1 MKKRVLSLFMALA
14 LCLTLLP
21 TAALAEETAEY
32 GAVNEPAVQAGGSQI
47 ATQAGSATGIWVDGV
62 NQNGELEK
70 GNQAWNGIC
79 VDGTMDTWGNDIYP
93 FYIVQKD
100 QNVTI
105 QNLTIN
111 GDIYLILCDNATLT
125 VEGSLIL
132 NCQNFTIYGQT
143 ESLDPEDS
151 GVLSIK
157 SASTAIKS
165 NYSDGNGSG
174 TTISLRG
181 GKLTATSASGVLAE
195 NVYLT
200 TGNSSI
206 QKCSID
212 GENKLPEDWVR
223 HTFTKLEGRSLTIEY
238 CEHDHATY
246 VSASES
252 THKTHCTDCG
262 FVGAAKACGSDGTA
276 GFVSAGK
283 DGHYKKCHCGNPF
296 GDLLTHDTA
305 TVPTDNGQKHTS
317 GCGFCGWTSDG
328 NGDEHDFSEGNGSCK
343 DCGIT
348 PIMRDSDGDLY
359 DKENYEK
366 AFEKAADSNG
376 TVTLTL
382 VSKVTGEGANIW
394 TKSIEFNYPG
404 KSVTLDM
411 GGITLSSTG
420 EAALTVNG
428 GTLIIE
434 NAATL
439 EGEEGIAGNTP
450 YSAIKVTGGSLT
462 FNGTVNA
469 TGGNG
474 SSSAAPAIEVTGG
487 KVTFEG
493 AVTATGGSSDNEAA
507 SAIEVSGGAAT
518 FKGTVTAKAQIINTT
533 DEVVLSPA
541 INVSGGTV
549 TFEKKLTATGGGNNA
564 GGNKPEQ
571 QPAVYATNG
580 TLDFQDDLDLNG
592 GLTITG
598 DATLRTLLSTGTFTA
613 MPSSDAKRVSVVGS
627 KNYTYLRDLLEDGYV
642 FFAEGSNRYLVF
654 SDTDWSG
661 DTTIKAHTH
670 IWEKPASGDI
680 YECSICKQ
688 SCAHEGGYKT
698 GKCEVCGKPCP
709 HDMADAVN
717 NYRCNECGKQMVARI
732 QTDTWKWAHY
742 PDLVTALN
750 AATDGQTVTLLT
762 DAPLTDDVYLYS
774 TTVTTAEDMVVTL
787 DLNRHN
793 VTASGWASFI
803 LGEGAY
809 DWNNPS
815 AQERGPFKLAICG
828 TGNVEPGIRVNV
840 WASLDLSGWTGGTIN
855 MISMQDNSNY
865 DAATR
870 EPALVVGKNAGT
882 IAYLGYGNN
891 QLGELKKN
899 KLSGGKY
906 SELWIADHGGVR
918 LGDLLA
924 DGFAFQKAD
933 GSYVNYAE
941 KFQNTTLTNLTVVE
955 CPHDDAEN
963 GRCLYCNEDG
973 IAATVDGIFYDLDHV
988 NHAIAAW
995 LATNGSTL
1003 KLFTDASTDELDLSS
1018 AAADS
1023 LTIDLNGHSFTKNG
1037 DAVKLNG
1044 GKRLT
1049 IKDSKGENKGVFGP
1063 VLADS
1068 GKLTLE
1074 SGCLKGL
1081 NIPSSSTAQIIL
1093 NGGKVSAISCPIPI
1107 YNLLPNGYALM
1118 KDDVPVNPAEILTDN
1133 TATYTVKYSDIT
1145 LTQPGDPITISY
1157 GQNTL
1162 PFAFALETYD
1172 QNVAKVKFTWY
1183 LVNEDSTTTE
1193 LTSTG
1198 NVAAAENGVY
1208 TYDTTTTGTDTLS
1221 SLTPGEYK
1229 AICVVSGL
1237 DVDGNCLWMAPFTNR
1252 KFTVEKAGLAD
1263 AVITFNNR
1271 SNRITFNPFGD
1282 TTATPDVD
1290 FTVTC
1295 YGKTLKYGEDYTV
1308 SGNATKNG
1316 VGYYDLTISAVPTN
1330 SNYTG
1335 TKKVRWEVE
1344 EYILSHLALSSATI
1358 TKKYDGTADLPAG
1371 SVTSNFISRDES
1383 VKDLI
1388 PLQLGTDYTLG
1399 ETSYKVF
1406 DETANNY
1413 VDSPNAGSG
1422 KTVYCEVTLL
1432 SKDYRAGYGGKQLD
1446 WYFYA
1451 SEVNASITKADAP
1464 AFNKVVTF
1472 DQIVNDLEATYTID
1486 LPTLP
1491 ELQSPKTY
1499 GDIAYTVASLSLDH
1513 DYAALGEPKI
1523 VQVNGKYQL
1532 HLTVP
1537 AVKYDKETPIG
1548 TIMVKV
1554 KTTNY
1559 EDVILTVNLK
1569 SVNKLQPTV
1578 IVTAEPDTITY
1589 GTTLADIT
1597 LTATAT
1603 HEGSSVPGAIA
1614 WDDPDTKPNAGDHEV
1629 EWTFMPADTEHY
1641 RAVSGMVSIHV
1652 DKATPTGEP
1661 NYTAI
1666 KTSGKKLA
1674 DAGLAANESWPAGTL
1689 QWVDKDGRVLDPAAT
1704 EVKAN
1709 TAYHWKFT
1717 PDGNNYN
1724 AIEGSITLYHY
1735 SADIPAAPTYPVN
1748 TPDGTANGSVSISPK
1763 NASKG
1768 STVTI
1773 TVKPDSGYQLG
1784 DLTVTDKDGNVL
1796 EITDK
1801 GNGKY
1806 TFVMPDGKADI
1817 RVSFTEQTEESPFRD
1832 VSTGAYYYDAVKWAV
1847 GKDITTGIGGGLFGP
1862 NQSCTRA
1869 QIVTFLWRAAGSPE
1883 PTALSSFTDVAP
1895 TAYYAKAV
1903 AWAVE
1908 NGVTTGTSETEFSP
1922 NEPCTRAQAVT
1933 FLYRALKAAASGSST
1948 AFSDVAADAYYASAV
1963 AWAVENGVTTG
1974 VGDGLFAPKDT
1985 CTRAQIVTFLYRAY
1999 QGK

>member
-1 MKKRVLSLFMALA
+1 MKKRVLSLFMALV

-21 TAALAEETAEY
+21 TAALADWDA
-32 GAVNEPAVQAGGSQI
+32 NIS
-47 ATQAGSATGIWVDGV
+47 WVDAVSADGSLTTKALSRGGNKV
-62 NQNGELEK
+62 TDSTTTLSTTHIVEQNTT
-70 GNQAWNGIC
+70 I
-79 VDGTMDTWGNDIYP
+79 DG
-93 FYIVQKD
+93 
-100 QNVTI
+100 NVTVDCSRGSVSLFLCADMT
-105 QNLTIN
+105 LTIN
-111 GDIYLILCDNATLT
+111 GTLKINGT
-125 VEGSLIL
+125 GT
-132 NCQNFTIYGQT
+132 FFIYGQT
-143 ESLDPEDS
+143 SPS
-151 GVLSIK
+151 G
-157 SASTAIKS
+157 STGKLIINNS
-165 NYSDGNGSG
+165 GNGAAIQCDATTYVGSLVIRSG
-174 TTISLRG
+174 NLEINSTSGSLVKNVTLEPENNYQDADYCTIM
-181 GKLTATSASGVLAE
+181 KATRTDASGSKELK
-195 NVYLT
+195 YT
-200 TGNSSI
+200 
-206 QKCSID
+206 
-212 GENKLPEDWVR
+212 DWAAQPDL
-223 HTFTKLEGRSLTIEY
+223 KGSSLTIEY

-283 DGHYKKCHCGNPF
+283 DGHYQECYCGNKF
-296 GDLLTHDTA
+296 GGLRNHDTA
-305 TVPTDNGQKHTS
+305 TVPTDNGQKHIS
-317 GCGFCGWTSDG
+317 GCGSCGWTSDG
-328 NGDEHDFSEGNGSCK
+328 DGEDHKYNQYGSCTE
-343 DCGIT
+343 CNIT
-348 PIMRDSDGDLY
+348 PFIQDSDGDLY
-359 DKENYEK
+359 DEGDYEK

-376 TVTLTL
+376 AVTLTL

-439 EGEEGIAGNTP
+439 EGVNGIAGISSTP
-450 YSAIKVTGGSLT
+450 AIKVTGGSLT

-688 SCAHEGGYKT
+688 SCTHEGGYKT

-840 WASLDLSGWTGGTIN
+840 WASLDLSGWTGGTIS

-865 DAATR
+865 DPATR

-899 KLSGGKY
+899 KLSGGEY

-973 IAATVDGIFYDLDHV
+973 IAATVDGTFYDLKHIND
-988 NHAIAAW
+988 AIDIW

-1018 AAADS
+1018 ADAES

-1068 GKLTLE
+1068 GRLTLE

-1093 NGGKVSAISCPIPI
+1093 NGGKVSAIFCRIPI

-1133 TATYTVKYSDIT
+1133 TAAYTVKYSDIT
-1145 LTQPGDPITISY
+1145 LLQTGDPITISY

-1162 PFAFALETYD
+1162 PFAFALKTYD

-1183 LVNEDSTTTE
+1183 RVNEDGDTTE

-1295 YGKTLKYGEDYTV
+1295 YGKTLKYSEDYTV

-1383 VKDLI
+1383 VTARI
-1388 PLQLGTDYTLG
+1388 PLRFGTDYTLG

-1451 SEVNASITKADAP
+1451 SEVSASITKADAP

-1491 ELQSPKTY
+1491 ELKSPKTY

-1532 HLTVP
+1532 RLTVP

-1548 TIMVKV
+1548 TIMVRV

-1559 EDVILTVNLK
+1559 EDVILTVNLE

-1578 IVTAEPDTITY
+1578 IATAEPDTITY

-1603 HEGSSVPGAIA
+1603 HEGSSVSGTIA
-1614 WDDPDTKPNAGDHEV
+1614 WNAPDTMPNAGDHEV

-1773 TVKPDSGYQLG
+1773 TVKPDDGYQLG
-1784 DLTVTDKDGNVL
+1784 DLSATDKDGNQL
-1796 EITDK
+1796 PLTDM
-1801 GNGKY
+1801 GDGKY
-1806 TFVMPDGKADI
+1806 TFLMPNGTVDVRG
-1817 RVSFTEQTEESPFRD
+1817 SFVVKTEESPFRD

-1847 GKDITTGIGGGLFGP
+1847 GKDITSGIGGGLFGP

-1883 PTALSSFTDVAP
+1883 PTALSSFTDTAP

-1908 NGVTTGTSETEFSP
+1908 NGITTGTSETEFSP
-1922 NEPCTRAQAVT
+1922 NAPCTRAQAVT

-1974 VGDGLFAPKDT
+1974 VSDGLFAPKDT

>member
-1 MKKRVLSLFMALA
+1 MALV

-21 TAALAEETAEY
+21 TAALADWDA
-32 GAVNEPAVQAGGSQI
+32 NIS
-47 ATQAGSATGIWVDGV
+47 WVDAVSADGSLTTKALSRGGNKV
-62 NQNGELEK
+62 TDSTTTLSTTHIVEQNTT
-70 GNQAWNGIC
+70 I
-79 VDGTMDTWGNDIYP
+79 DG
-93 FYIVQKD
+93 
-100 QNVTI
+100 NVTVDCSRGSVSLFLCADMT
-105 QNLTIN
+105 LTIN
-111 GDIYLILCDNATLT
+111 GTLKINGT
-125 VEGSLIL
+125 GT
-132 NCQNFTIYGQT
+132 FFIYGQT
-143 ESLDPEDS
+143 SPS
-151 GVLSIK
+151 G
-157 SASTAIKS
+157 STGKLIINNS
-165 NYSDGNGSG
+165 GNGAAIQCDATTYVGSLVIRSG
-174 TTISLRG
+174 NLEINSTSGSLVKNVTLEPENNYQDADYCTIM
-181 GKLTATSASGVLAE
+181 KATRTDASGSKELK
-195 NVYLT
+195 YT
-200 TGNSSI
+200 
-206 QKCSID
+206 
-212 GENKLPEDWVR
+212 DWAAQPDL
-223 HTFTKLEGRSLTIEY
+223 KGSSLTIEY

-283 DGHYKKCHCGNPF
+283 DGHYQECYCGNKF
-296 GDLLTHDTA
+296 GGLRNHDTA
-305 TVPTDNGQKHTS
+305 TVPTDNGQKHIS
-317 GCGFCGWTSDG
+317 GCGSCGWTSDG
-328 NGDEHDFSEGNGSCK
+328 DGEDHKYNQYGSCTE
-343 DCGIT
+343 CNIT
-348 PIMRDSDGDLY
+348 PFIQDSDGDLY
-359 DKENYEK
+359 DEGDYEK

-376 TVTLTL
+376 AVTLTL

-439 EGEEGIAGNTP
+439 EGVNGIAGISSTP
-450 YSAIKVTGGSLT
+450 AIKVTGGSLT
-462 FNGTVNA
+462 FKSTVNA

-487 KVTFEG
+487 TVTLEG
-493 AVTATGGSSDNEAA
+493 DLIATGGKSNNSAA
-507 SAIEVSGGAAT
+507 SAIEVSGGKVT

-598 DATLRTLLSTGTFTA
+598 YATLRPKLSKGTFTA

-732 QTDTWKWAHY
+732 QTDTHKWAHY

-750 AATDGQTVTLLT
+750 AAENGQTVKLLT

-828 TGNVEPGIRVNV
+828 TGNVEPVILVNV
-840 WASLDLSGWTGGTIN
+840 WASLDLSGWTGGTIS

-865 DAATR
+865 DPATR

-899 KLSGGKY
+899 KLSGGEY
-906 SELWIADHGGVR
+906 SELWIADHGWVR

-924 DGFAFQKAD
+924 DGCAFQKAD
-933 GSYVNYAE
+933 GSYVNYVE

-973 IAATVDGIFYDLDHV
+973 IAATVDGTFYDLKHIND
-988 NHAIAAW
+988 AIDIW

-1068 GKLTLE
+1068 GRLTLK
-1074 SGCLKGL
+1074 SGCLQGL
-1081 NIPSSSTAQIIL
+1081 NIPSSSTADISL
-1093 NGGKVSAISCPIPI
+1093 EGGKVSCITNYPLPV
-1107 YNLLPNGYALM
+1107 YNLLGEGCYLLSDSGLLEPTETPDPN
-1118 KDDVPVNPAEILTDN
+1118 
-1133 TATYTVKYSDIT
+1133 ATYTVKKASVYTSGAPLNSVEMGENRVPLS
-1145 LTQPGDPITISY
+1145 LT
-1157 GQNTL
+1157 
-1162 PFAFALETYD
+1162 AFVSEDDVT
-1172 QNVAKVKFTWY
+1172 QVQFRWY
-1183 LVNEDSTTTE
+1183 L
-1193 LTSTG
+1193 LK
-1198 NVAAAENGVY
+1198 ENGTTARLIQSDVQALDSGLGTPYANYDGNY
-1208 TYDTTTTGTDTLS
+1208 TYSNSSEDVGWNDLNVGGPYNLVLVVTGKDADGENKWHTAFTGFQM
-1221 SLTPGEYK
+1221 SLT
-1229 AICVVSGL
+1229 AADL
-1237 DVDGNCLWMAPFTNR
+1237 TNA
-1252 KFTVEKAGLAD
+1252 E
-1263 AVITFNNR
+1263 ITFKNT
-1271 SNRITFNPFGD
+1271 SKRITFNPFGD

-1295 YGKTLKYGEDYTV
+1295 YGKTLKYDGDYTV
-1308 SGNATKNG
+1308 SGNAAKNG

-1432 SKDYRAGYGGKQLD
+1432 SKNYRAGYGGKQLD

-1491 ELQSPKTY
+1491 ELKSPKTY

-1532 HLTVP
+1532 RLTVP

-1559 EDVILTVNLK
+1559 EDVILTVNLE

-1589 GTTLADIT
+1589 GTTLADIK

-1603 HEGSSVPGAIA
+1603 HEGNSVPGAIA
-1614 WDDPDTKPNAGDHEV
+1614 WDDPDTKPNAGEDQEFG
-1629 EWTFMPADTEHY
+1629 WTFTPDDGKAY
-1641 RAVSGMVSIHV
+1641 RSVSGKSKITVER
-1652 DKATPTGEP
+1652 ATPTGEP
-1661 NYTAI
+1661 TYTAI

-1717 PDGNNYN
+1717 PDSNNYN

-1832 VSTGAYYYDAVKWAV
+1832 VSTGAYYYGAVKWAV
-1847 GKDITTGIGGGLFGP
+1847 GKDITSGIGGGLFGP

-1908 NGVTTGTSETEFSP
+1908 NGVTTGTSATEFSP
-1922 NEPCTRAQAVT
+1922 NAPCTRAQAVT

-1985 CTRAQIVTFLYRAY
+1985 CTRAQIVTFLWRLYV
-1999 QGK
+1999 GK